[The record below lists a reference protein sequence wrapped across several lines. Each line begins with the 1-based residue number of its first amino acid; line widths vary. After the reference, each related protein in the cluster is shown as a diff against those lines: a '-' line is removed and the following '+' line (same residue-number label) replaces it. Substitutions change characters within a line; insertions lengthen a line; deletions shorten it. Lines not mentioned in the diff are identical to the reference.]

1 MASRWM
7 TALVDPPIA
16 ALTLMAFSNASLV
29 MILSGVRSFSTRS
42 TMTWPARCAV
52 SYRRASTAGQVAE

>member
-16 ALTLMAFSNASLV
+16 AFTLIAFSNASLV
-29 MILSGVRSFSTRS
+29 MILSGVTSCSTRS

-52 SYRRASTAGQVAE
+52 S

>member
-16 ALTLMAFSNASLV
+16 ALTRMAFSNASLV
-29 MILSGVRSFSTRS
+29 MICPGVTSRSTRS

-52 SYRRASTAGQVAE
+52 S